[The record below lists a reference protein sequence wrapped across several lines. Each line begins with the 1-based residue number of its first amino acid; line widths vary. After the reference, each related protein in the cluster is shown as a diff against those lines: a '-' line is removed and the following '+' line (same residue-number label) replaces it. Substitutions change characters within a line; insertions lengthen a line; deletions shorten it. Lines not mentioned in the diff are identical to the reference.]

1 MQHRS
6 LKDQLYAQFARIG
19 KALASPKRLEILD
32 LLSQA
37 ERSVDALAAEANLSV
52 GNASAHLQVLHS
64 ARLVARRKEGQRVHY
79 RLANPAV
86 FRFFRDLQ
94 GLSRQQL
101 AEVEQMARLYY
112 ESPGELEPVTAS
124 ELVRRLRDEDVLVL
138 DVRPEEEY
146 RAGHIPDALNVTPDE
161 LESRLSDLPGEREI
175 VAYCRGPYCLFSKEA
190 VELLR
195 QQGYRARRLEI
206 GFPDWR
212 ARGYPVSPEAVVA

>member
-6 LKDQLYAQFARIG
+6 LKEQLYAQFARIG

-37 ERSVDALAAEANLSV
+37 ERSVEALAAEANLSV

-101 AEVEQMARLYY
+101 AEVEQMARLYS
-112 ESPGELEPVTAS
+112 ESPDELEPVTSS

-161 LESRLSDLPGEREI
+161 LESRLSDLPGDREI

-212 ARGYPVSPEAVVA
+212 AQGYPVSPEAVVA

>member
-37 ERSVDALAAEANLSV
+37 ERSVEALAAEANLSV

-112 ESPGELEPVTAS
+112 ESPGELEPVTSS

-161 LESRLSDLPGEREI
+161 LESRLSDLPGDREI

-212 ARGYPVSPEAVVA
+212 AQGYPVSPEAVVA

>member
-37 ERSVDALAAEANLSV
+37 ERSVEALAAEANLSV

-112 ESPGELEPVTAS
+112 ESPGELEPVTSS

-161 LESRLSDLPGEREI
+161 LESRLSDLPGDREI

-212 ARGYPVSPEAVVA
+212 AQGYPVSRETVVA